1 LRADGGNGYLV
12 VSGEV
17 LEKAVRDDLNA
28 RITETAASLN
38 FDANPAI
45 RVLDEGPT
53 VVEVEDLQDD
63 LNDLILDQVVEFE
76 IDSFALTPKGRSLLD
91 EVLAALDGAPDDIR
105 IQIAGHTDNNGSDAE
120 NLLLS
125 QRRAQAVLDYL
136 VANGQDPERFETI
149 GYGET
154 QPVASNDTEEG
165 RARNRRIEFTA
176 LFEEAP

>member
-1 LRADGGNGYLV
+1 
-12 VSGEV
+12 
-17 LEKAVRDDLNA
+17 
-28 RITETAASLN
+28 
-38 FDANPAI
+38 
-45 RVLDEGPT
+45 
-53 VVEVEDLQDD
+53 
-63 LNDLILDQVVEFE
+63 VVEFE
-76 IDSFALTPKGRSLLD
+76 IDSFALTAKGRSLLD

-149 GYGET
+149 GYGES